1 MLNTCTEFAAS
12 HNLLFNAS
20 KTKCMYFDIIVPDRK
35 HMALL
40 NSDNHVMTRTGVF
53 IRFESIRIDSRR
65 CLIKSI
71 HSVRIDSEVLR

>member
-1 MLNTCTEFAAS
+1 MPVCLSTQKAKYNYNVHS
-12 HNLLFNAS
+12 
-20 KTKCMYFDIIVPDRK
+20 
-35 HMALL
+35 
-40 NSDNHVMTRTGVF
+40 RTGVF